1 MGENRKNTAYNLQ
14 IYIEIVDSQK
24 VKFVNCKQMTWER
37 IVSYTLQFTIYKFV
51 NIVDSLLRARTAWK
65 RDGSTIEAGMNLH
78 EPLVQRTQRTATP
91 LSSPSLSHKKANQP

>member
-1 MGENRKNTAYNLQ
+1 MRGIETQIKEMTGDGKDLRENRKNTAYNLQ

-51 NIVDSLLRARTAWK
+51 NIVDSLL
-65 RDGSTIEAGMNLH
+65 
-78 EPLVQRTQRTATP
+78 
-91 LSSPSLSHKKANQP
+91 